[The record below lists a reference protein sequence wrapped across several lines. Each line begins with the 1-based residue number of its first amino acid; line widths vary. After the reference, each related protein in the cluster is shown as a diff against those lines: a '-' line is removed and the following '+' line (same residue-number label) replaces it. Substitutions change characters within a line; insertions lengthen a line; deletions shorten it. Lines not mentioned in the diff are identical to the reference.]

1 MARAHNGSLLDFDTD
16 TIKYNVSMKTCH
28 LCLSEFF
35 AQSDLLEHIDNDHDL
50 RHPFKRGKSVDSMNI
65 SKIQIL
71 RPDID
76 WTDTDRINVLY
87 APFRARHLN
96 PESYEAKM
104 TFWTET
110 ISKWLHSRNKFRFKI
125 EDTRKDFQDQTTG
138 RRPLCLEEVL
148 LAMRDEQKCVIEI
161 NEFKKNWMNKS
172 AWSDVP
178 WKLIKAGTS
187 MLVSAIS
194 PKTREQR
201 NSEVKDI
208 EFININMVKK
218 LSQELFMK
226 IQDTGNAYCKKI
238 DVVTNE
244 ENDDILLEY
253 LKSARNVI
261 DIKTIDGEVYIKDTS
276 ANKSIF
282 NETDIAIIKLDVC
295 IENLEHSAT
304 ELDHKLQ
311 AKKVELKNIISKRES
326 MARAKNVLRQ
336 VKHLS
341 RDLDQKTS
349 SIDNLRKV
357 LETIESSKEN
367 AKVVS
372 ALKAAKIALNSTNV
386 ITSEEVQD
394 LVEDIKELVEKN
406 DEVIE
411 ALSWTEDRNSSS
423 EDLENELK
431 KMIDEEN
438 DQSLEK
444 AFLDLKLQSCHGDDL
459 EDQDN
464 TIKEVQHTGKKTR
477 PSPERVAELG
487 I

>member
-1 MARAHNGSLLDFDTD
+1 M
-16 TIKYNVSMKTCH
+16 
-28 LCLSEFF
+28 
-35 AQSDLLEHIDNDHDL
+35 
-50 RHPFKRGKSVDSMNI
+50 
-65 SKIQIL
+65 
-71 RPDID
+71 
-76 WTDTDRINVLY
+76 
-87 APFRARHLN
+87 
-96 PESYEAKM
+96 
-104 TFWTET
+104 TET

-201 NSEVKDI
+201 NSEVKNI

-349 SIDNLRKV
+349 SIGKL
-357 LETIESSKEN
+357 IS
-367 AKVVS
+367 
-372 ALKAAKIALNSTNV
+372 
-386 ITSEEVQD
+386 
-394 LVEDIKELVEKN
+394 
-406 DEVIE
+406 
-411 ALSWTEDRNSSS
+411 RN
-423 EDLENELK
+423 
-431 KMIDEEN
+431 
-438 DQSLEK
+438 
-444 AFLDLKLQSCHGDDL
+444 
-459 EDQDN
+459 
-464 TIKEVQHTGKKTR
+464 
-477 PSPERVAELG
+477 
-487 I
+487 